1 MKTVE
6 KTVTRYLC
14 EVCGSEY
21 LNKDPAKKCE
31 KKPLEKQEFFKGD
44 IVEVIEPRNC
54 LMKDSYYKVKKA
66 VIEKVLQPEC
76 ADEEYER
83 KWLGGKKE
91 RLESHVRV
99 YQVGWKCPRCKTWQ
113 SGRFYTPELKL
124 ISRKAMKRD
133 KKRR

>member
-1 MKTVE
+1 MKTIK

-14 EVCGSEY
+14 KVCGSKHI
-21 LNKDPAKKCE
+21 NKDPAKKCE
-31 KKPLEKQEFFKGD
+31 KRPVEKQEFFKGN

-54 LMKDSYYKVKKA
+54 LMKDSYYKVKNA
-66 VIEKVLQPEC
+66 VIEKVLRPEC

-99 YQVGWKCPRCKTWQ
+99 YQVGWKCPRCGKWQ
-113 SGRFYTPELKL
+113 SAPFYTPELAL
-124 ISRKAMKRD
+124 VYREPRS
-133 KKRR
+133 KKNK